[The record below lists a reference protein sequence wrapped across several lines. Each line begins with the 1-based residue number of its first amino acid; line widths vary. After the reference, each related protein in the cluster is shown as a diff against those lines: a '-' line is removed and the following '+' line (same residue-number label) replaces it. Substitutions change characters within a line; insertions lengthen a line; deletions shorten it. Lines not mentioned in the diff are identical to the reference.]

1 MPEQH
6 IIDRLNTLEAK
17 IDKLNSS
24 VSSIQ
29 GQWIIRPCD
38 EHNRRIMD
46 LERQTWKM
54 AGVIGLVSAM
64 PGIVALFSMIM
75 R

>member
-1 MPEQH
+1 M
-6 IIDRLNTLEAK
+6 
-17 IDKLNSS
+17 
-24 VSSIQ
+24 Q

-38 EHNRRIMD
+38 EHNRRITD